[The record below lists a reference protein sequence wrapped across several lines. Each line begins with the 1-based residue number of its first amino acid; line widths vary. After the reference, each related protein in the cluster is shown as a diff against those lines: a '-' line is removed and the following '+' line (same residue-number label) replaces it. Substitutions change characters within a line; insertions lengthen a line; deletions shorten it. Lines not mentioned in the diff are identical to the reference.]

1 MNLEKKEIV
10 IGTRGSKL
18 ALTQSQW
25 VAGELK
31 KHYPEKEFIL
41 KEIRTKGDEILDVAL
56 SKIGDKGLFV
66 KEIEKALLEGEVDLA
81 VHSMKDLPTVISSGL
96 TIGAVTCREDPRDAL
111 VSKNGLVLDELPQGA
126 VVGTSSLRRRSQLL
140 NLRPDF
146 KIIDLRGN
154 LDTRLR
160 KLEEMEFDAIV
171 IATAGIKRLGWEEK
185 ITQKLSLDISTPAVG
200 QGALGIEIREGD
212 PFMQSIVDCLNSQDS
227 YWATKGERAF
237 LRELEGGCQVPI
249 GAFGELQGEELVLTG
264 MVASVDGSKLLR
276 KQIRG
281 PLEQG
286 EEMGKALA
294 QEVLQLG
301 AGEILAEVRGG

>member
-1 MNLEKKEIV
+1 MKQEKKEII

-31 KHYPEKEFIL
+31 KQHPEKDFVL

-66 KEIEKALLEGEVDLA
+66 KEIEKALLDGEVDLA
-81 VHSMKDLPTVISSGL
+81 VHSMKDLPTMISPGL
-96 TIGAVTCREDPRDAL
+96 IIGAVTCREDARDAL
-111 VSKNGLVLDELPQGA
+111 VSKKGVNLEDLPQGA
-126 VVGTSSLRRRSQLL
+126 VVGTSSLRRKSQLL
-140 NLRPDF
+140 HLRPDL

-160 KLEEMEFDAIV
+160 KLEEMDFDAIV
-171 IATAGIKRLGWEEK
+171 IATAGIKRLGWEDK
-185 ITQKLSLDISTPAVG
+185 ITERLSLEVSTPAVG

-212 PFMQSIVDCLNSQDS
+212 SFLQSIVDCLNNPET
-227 YWATKGERAF
+227 YWATQGERAF

-249 GAFGELQGEELVLTG
+249 GAFGQVEGDQLVLTG
-264 MVASVDGSKLLR
+264 MVASVDGKKLLR
-276 KQIRG
+276 QQIKGR
-281 PLEQG
+281 LEDG
-286 EEMGKALA
+286 EAMGVALA
-294 QEVLQLG
+294 REALALG